1 MNTSSNE
8 IWIDRDNY
16 DDFEMSRPILFR
28 DDMRETFFRW
38 FRIKPNHEV
47 LDGGCGPGVLTRF
60 IAKGLDTGKVTGF
73 DISKNFVDYGNRK
86 IAEENITDKA
96 EIVLGDG
103 FNLSFEDNTFDAVVN
118 HQYIGVLSDP
128 VAGLK
133 ELIRVCKIGGTVSA
147 SASGGDSFGCDSD
160 CAFKDNAKLKELND
174 KYSQVFR
181 KIYTPTELKQ
191 SEYWHESRYPKMF
204 AELGLKNITI
214 HAYASAFSYSDS
226 YWSDEFKIAKIK
238 RGLGR
243 AIELLELNAKDY
255 LKFEEYGFSKQD
267 FDELIELSKE
277 KQEYLLNNLSNNEDW
292 EWSAS
297 TSYIVAGTKV

>member
-1 MNTSSNE
+1 MDKSSNE
-8 IWIDRDNY
+8 IWINRDNY
-16 DDFEMSRPILFR
+16 DDFEMTRPVLFR
-28 DDMRETFFRW
+28 DDMRETFLKW
-38 FRIKPNHEV
+38 FRIKPEHKV

-160 CAFKDNAKLKELND
+160 CAFKDNERLKELSER
-174 KYSQVFR
+174 YTQAYR
-181 KIYTPTELKQ
+181 KIYAPAELKQ
-191 SEYWHESRYPKMF
+191 SEYWHSRRYPKMF
-204 AELGLKNITI
+204 AECGLKNITI
-214 HAYASAFSYSDS
+214 HAYSSAFSYSDS
-226 YWSDEFKIAKIK
+226 YWSDEFKINKIK
-238 RGLGR
+238 LGLGKEIIC
-243 AIELLELNAKDY
+243 IEENS
-255 LKFEEYGFSKQD
+255 KFERFAEHNFLKQD
-267 FDELIELSKE
+267 FDELIKLNKD
-277 KQEYLLNNLSNNEDW
+277 KQNYLLDNLHNNEDW
-292 EWSAS
+292 EWSS
-297 TSYIVAGTKV
+297 GSYYIVSGTKVL